1 MDFNSILRAAARRD
15 FWAFC
20 VYMNADFFKKRPF
33 LYAVAVIFQKV
44 IDKYSI
50 GIAIKVKVSM
60 PPRAGKSYITSL
72 FAAYWLG
79 VFNELSVMRNTCTAR
94 LYEKFSYDTRA
105 IIRSERYRQV
115 FPLSELADDKQ
126 NLTGW
131 NLKTSKQ
138 VAYFGAGV
146 GGTIIGFGANLA
158 ISDDLYKDM
167 KDALSSITIENVEMW
182 KESAHDSRME
192 KNCPEIYIGTRW
204 STKDVIGK
212 AECDYSVT
220 IPALIEKD
228 GEMVSFCEDVKS
240 TQEYLTIREKIDLS
254 IWLAEYMQDPK
265 EIKGLLIPL
274 STLQTAKREQFMT
287 LPTAWNVVVVDPADK
302 GGDNFAA
309 VFIRV
314 IVESGK
320 LNAYVSDVIYST
332 HGVEVNSARVN
343 EKMKQNSSEQVI
355 VEVNG
360 LGVAAAIN
368 IKRDLSQNAKLTPIN
383 STQAKDVRIASN
395 YEFVQRHFIFTA
407 GYETNQEFNRFIS
420 DLTNYVEGAD
430 NTHRKDAI
438 DVCCLA
444 ASFIKIKF
452 AKYLYG

>member
-1 MDFNSILRAAARRD
+1 MDFNTILRAAARRD

-44 IDKYSI
+44 IDNYTAGK
-50 GIAIKVKVSM
+50 AIKVKVSM

-79 VFNELSVMRNTCTAR
+79 VFPELSVMRNTCTAR

-105 IIRSERYRQV
+105 IVKTQRYSEV
-115 FPLSELADDKQ
+115 FPLSELAEDKQ
-126 NLTGW
+126 NLIGW
-131 NLKTSKQ
+131 NLKQSKQ

-192 KNCPEIYIGTRW
+192 KNCPEIFIGTRW

-212 AECDYSVT
+212 ADCDYSVK

-240 TQEYLTIREKIDLS
+240 TQEYLNIKEKIDTS

-274 STLQTAKREQFMT
+274 STLQVAKRDSYIT
-287 LPTAWNVVVVDPADK
+287 LNTAWNICVVDPADK
-302 GGDNFAA
+302 GGDNYAAIFAR
-309 VFIRV
+309 I
-314 IVESGK
+314 IVDSGR
-320 LNAYVSDVIYST
+320 LNVYIADVIYST
-332 HGVEVNSARVN
+332 QGIEANSTRVN
-343 EKMKQNSSEQVI
+343 EKMRQYNCEQVL

-368 IKRDLSQNAKLTPIN
+368 IKRELSGNATLTPIN
-383 STQAKDVRIASN
+383 STKTKEVRIASN
-395 YEFVQRHFIFTA
+395 YEFVQRHFIFDS
-407 GYETNQEFNRFIS
+407 GYEVNNEFNRFVS

-430 NTHRKDAI
+430 NSHRKDAI
-438 DVCCLA
+438 DVCCLTA
-444 ASFIKIKF
+444 GFIKIKF

>member
-1 MDFNSILRAAARRD
+1 MVQDNVMYIHTSYLDVDPRHVAKNIVRDYDRLREENPQKYD
-15 FWAFC
+15 NIVLGGW
-20 VYMNADFFKKRPF
+20 VE
-33 LYAVAVIFQKV
+33 AV
-44 IDKYSI
+44 
-50 GIAIKVKVSM
+50 
-60 PPRAGKSYITSL
+60 
-72 FAAYWLG
+72 
-79 VFNELSVMRNTCTAR
+79 E
-94 LYEKFSYDTRA
+94 
-105 IIRSERYRQV
+105 
-115 FPLSELADDKQ
+115 
-126 NLTGW
+126 
-131 NLKTSKQ
+131 
-138 VAYFGAGV
+138 
-146 GGTIIGFGANLA
+146 
-158 ISDDLYKDM
+158 
-167 KDALSSITIENVEMW
+167 
-182 KESAHDSRME
+182 
-192 KNCPEIYIGTRW
+192 
-204 STKDVIGK
+204 
-212 AECDYSVT
+212 
-220 IPALIEKD
+220 
-228 GEMVSFCEDVKS
+228 
-240 TQEYLTIREKIDLS
+240 
-254 IWLAEYMQDPK
+254 
-265 EIKGLLIPL
+265 GLLIPL

-320 LNAYVSDVIYST
+320 LNAYISDVIYST